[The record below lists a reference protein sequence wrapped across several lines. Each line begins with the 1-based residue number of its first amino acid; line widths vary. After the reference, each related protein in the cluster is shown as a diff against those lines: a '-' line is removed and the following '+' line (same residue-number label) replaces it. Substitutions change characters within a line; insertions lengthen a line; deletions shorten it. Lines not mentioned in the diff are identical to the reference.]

1 MTKTVL
7 RKTIYLQA
15 TPEKVWEF
23 LTDPDRL
30 ASWFHRPQNPL
41 TPGEALEMQGS
52 DSGDLII
59 WGEVLQ
65 ARAPEYLEYSFCIK
79 PMGDAVSIVKWT
91 LAPVQGG
98 TQLSLEHEGLP
109 QEAEAFGMILS
120 LDKGWDEHFVDLR
133 TKLHAIVVG

>member
-1 MTKTVL
+1 MTKSVL

-15 TPEKVWEF
+15 SPEKVWEF
-23 LTDPDRL
+23 LTDPERL
-30 ASWFHRPQNPL
+30 TSWFHRPTNRL
-41 TPGEALEMQGS
+41 TPGAALEMHGA

-79 PMGDAVSIVKWT
+79 PMGGAVSTVKWT
-91 LAPVQGG
+91 LTPVPGG

-109 QEAEAFGMILS
+109 QQAEAFGMILS
-120 LDKGWDEHFVDLR
+120 LDKGWDKHFASLR
-133 TKLHAIVVG
+133 TALHATVAA